1 MAKDSTTG
9 RNPTPQLEAS
19 LSKLSIDS
27 SNSASED
34 WDRSASDIHV
44 DHEPPKTPSTSR
56 MAATHDMDNEN
67 EGTPGGTK
75 GRRSLSD
82 LLRLHAEKGK
92 DLKLSEE
99 DEQRLS
105 EELGK
110 WASLDQWSV
119 VFFGG

>member
-1 MAKDSTTG
+1 MAKDSITST
-9 RNPTPQLEAS
+9 NPTPQLEAS

-34 WDRSASDIHV
+34 WDRSASDIQV
-44 DHEPPKTPSTSR
+44 DHEPPKTPSTTR
-56 MAATHDMDNEN
+56 TGAVYDVDNDN
-67 EGTPGGTK
+67 DGTPGGAK

-110 WASLDQWSV
+110 WVSLDEQPHLS
-119 VFFGG
+119 